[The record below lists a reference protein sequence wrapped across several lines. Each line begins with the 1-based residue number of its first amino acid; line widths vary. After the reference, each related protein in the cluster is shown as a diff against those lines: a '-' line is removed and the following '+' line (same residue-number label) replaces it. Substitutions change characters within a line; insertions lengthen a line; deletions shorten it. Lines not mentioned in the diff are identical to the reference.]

1 MFTFGGSNDSMFA
14 RRVGAEP
21 RGSGE
26 PNFVMPAFVRGTTE
40 LKSVAALTGAHGV
53 VTSGHVAVFDPRLA
67 VVNAD
72 GERVGEV
79 TKLMETG
86 DSPLFSCL
94 ALVPT
99 LEAGAASVLAN
110 QEGTMT
116 WKLTEVRADGS
127 LAQQVEV
134 GSLALASAC
143 PIVTPSKRGLTVGLV
158 TVEGDLHPYSIVE
171 GVVAELTAPISRNA
185 FDSGVRFLTETANGL
200 RVLASSEGTTR
211 MANVGPEGDVS
222 WIEGD
227 LPPGVPIPAEAGA
240 LFLLVTSLE
249 EPENSYIAEVKCVDP

>member
-1 MFTFGGSNDSMFA
+1 
-14 RRVGAEP
+14 
-21 RGSGE
+21 
-26 PNFVMPAFVRGTTE
+26 MPAFVRGTTW
-40 LKSVAALTGAHGV
+40 LQAVAALRGAHGI
-53 VTSGHVAVFDPRLA
+53 VTIGHVGALDPRLA

-110 QEGTMT
+110 QDGTMT

-127 LAQQVEV
+127 VAQQVALD
-134 GSLALASAC
+134 SLALASTC

-158 TVEGDLHPYSIVE
+158 TVEGDLHPYSVVD
-171 GVVAELTAPISRNA
+171 GLVAELTAPISPNA
-185 FDSGVRFLTETANGL
+185 FDSGVRFLTETMSGL
-200 RVLASSEGTTR
+200 RVFASSEGRNR
-211 MANVGPEGDVS
+211 MANVGPDGDVN

-227 LPPGVPIPAEAGA
+227 LPAGVPIASEAGA

-249 EPENSYIAEVKCVDP
+249 EPRNSYIAE